1 MMVTDEALHAD
12 DGVPHLGPK
21 GWFGIQD
28 GGASSMVI
36 GHNTLMKVMDHL
48 GEKGVKTATYK
59 FHPTE
64 KVFAFGGDARREA
77 AWSVRLPVWVQQQHG
92 YIECFVVEGNTPLL
106 IGRPILAALQV
117 KTDFSSNTVSVLNNE
132 WKPAVIGEQGEY
144 LLQLDDGVFEDPEG
158 ALVSFDYIT
167 DETYGHIENTKD
179 TSAYVTLVDY
189 LTATGRSPPE
199 KAFYLNYIG
208 TSAMSPK
215 EKVMPEF
222 SEPKD
227 IRREITDKL
236 MKTMYMHFHVWGNRR
251 TSTTEEIL
259 NTHTTGQRVFWEVYS
274 GDGLLSKTF
283 ERNGWKVRSFDLT
296 NGWDFEK
303 ASNR

>member
-1 MMVTDEALHAD
+1 M
-12 DGVPHLGPK
+12 
-21 GWFGIQD
+21 
-28 GGASSMVI
+28 
-36 GHNTLMKVMDHL
+36 
-48 GEKGVKTATYK
+48 
-59 FHPTE
+59 
-64 KVFAFGGDARREA
+64 
-77 AWSVRLPVWVQQQHG
+77 
-92 YIECFVVEGNTPLL
+92 
-106 IGRPILAALQV
+106 
-117 KTDFSSNTVSVLNNE
+117 
-132 WKPAVIGEQGEY
+132 PAVIGERGEY

-158 ALVSFDYIT
+158 ALVNFDYIT

-251 TSTTEEIL
+251 PSTTEEIL
-259 NTHTTGQRVFWEVYS
+259 NTHTTGKRVFWEVYS
-274 GDGLLSKTF
+274 GDGLA
-283 ERNGWKVRSFDLT
+283 VQDL
-296 NGWDFEK
+296 
-303 ASNR
+303 

>member
-1 MMVTDEALHAD
+1 M
-12 DGVPHLGPK
+12 
-21 GWFGIQD
+21 
-28 GGASSMVI
+28 
-36 GHNTLMKVMDHL
+36 
-48 GEKGVKTATYK
+48 
-59 FHPTE
+59 
-64 KVFAFGGDARREA
+64 
-77 AWSVRLPVWVQQQHG
+77 
-92 YIECFVVEGNTPLL
+92 
-106 IGRPILAALQV
+106 
-117 KTDFSSNTVSVLNNE
+117 KTDFSSNTISVLNNE
-132 WKPAVIGEQGEY
+132 WKPAVIGERGEY

-158 ALVSFDYIT
+158 TLVNFDYIT

-296 NGWDFEK
+296 KWLGL
-303 ASNR
+303 